1 MKNIL
6 IAGAVLVGVA
16 IAATQY
22 FGLAGELHY
31 LWAFLAV
38 AWGFLIWRQK

>member
-6 IAGAVLVGVA
+6 IAGAVFDGLA

-22 FGLAGELHY
+22 FGFAGELNY
-31 LWAFLAV
+31 LWAAFALI
-38 AWGFLIWRQK
+38 WGFLIWKQK

>member
-6 IAGAVLVGVA
+6 IAGAVLVGIA

-22 FGLAGELHY
+22 FGLTEELNY
-31 LWAFLAV
+31 LWAFLALV
-38 AWGFLIWRQK
+38 WGFLIWRQK